1 MAVLDNSPGL
11 KYIRVENLVI
21 TFNDTM
27 YPIKNIWTKKKFL
40 YWDSSFPFILQE
52 SDVRPKET
60 LSRFLIY
67 INDNGFH
74 KEIPNDAIKLIDG
87 NKAGIIDP
95 TSNKVLNAMK
105 EDLSDTKQK
114 YITMTETIDGI
125 TLVIGESEKLDDSI
139 VNKLASLKTTADGLT
154 GRIEKVETSIND
166 DYKEIRS
173 KIVDAL
179 AQYTFKSANH
189 KEAITAIQLNKDI
202 SQENKDFVN
211 KQLGEFKAV
220 SVVINSAL
228 EELSTILTTKGDT
241 INVEIIQ
248 NAITTL
254 NEKEKI
260 YLDYA
265 DTLMQKTQINTDD
278 ISMLLQHYNNLNNHV
293 IATQATVDEMI
304 TLDLGDAFLKLT
316 HDIVLANDRFNQ
328 TLKELKKE
336 DGLLSEKYN
345 LLEKTVEGTTETI
358 SKIEKTLEQVNKDVG
373 DVVEENKTNVASVK
387 RMYAKSS
394 SNIKLVGFDFKGVK
408 KGDLIFWGNKENGRY
423 KGIWHVGIYYG
434 TDTDGVERVIECTSG
449 SGVKLHTDGKTM
461 GLVLSTWEKKN
472 KKDIVC
478 IARPHSTPTNKVFSG
493 ADAFVALAKKYYDLR
508 DKYITYG
515 QLNITSDN
523 YTRKWSEVTIKG
535 TDSTDGLYRFLDCSG
550 FVNLALRGI
559 SFEEVLQSKSIYD
572 NRDMSPRTDKF
583 SWAYGL
589 PRLASDQCQ
598 HVEELGW
605 NLPIED
611 WHSDSFNWVETP
623 TAIDVK
629 DGYIWEKTVTYYK
642 DGTTHESLPIC
653 LTDSQINGDKQ
664 IVNSTEY
671 YYESDS
677 NIELVGGQWST
688 NVPSYEG
695 DKYIWQKTLFLYSD
709 DTSDWTS
716 ERCVS
721 GISPRLLELISDS
734 QVVPFNADGNPK
746 SQTPITLTVLQRN
759 YTENITWTVTPSSV
773 SLSGNATQK
782 QLLVD
787 NFRTIDR
794 ISVKVT
800 SGDLSDEVVICKV
813 QDGLIG
819 GDGEDA
825 YTVLLTNSSHTFSG
839 NDSTTVDGTTSCGV
853 IAYKGTTQVNTTV
866 GDIINIPIGMSVEV
880 VNNGTMNTKLNIS
893 VTSSLT
899 NKNGTVTIPIV
910 VDGKNFEQVFSFAI
924 AFDGTDGVSITDT
937 TLEYGIS
944 NSPSV
949 KPTQWTTEYQ
959 PSVRGQFIWSR
970 LRTDFSNGNYIYSN
984 EACISGMDGLQGI
997 PGNDGLD
1004 GETSYF
1010 HIKYSSVENPTSE
1023 QMTETPSTYIGT
1035 YVDYIKEDSNDPTK
1049 YTWSRFMGM
1058 QGEQGIPG
1066 INGANGVSS
1075 YLHTKYSNDGGI
1087 TFTSN
1092 NGEDV
1097 GTYLGTCVDNNPT
1110 DPSTPSSYKWS
1121 KIEGSEIVEMKSQYY
1136 LSTSKTQRPSESDS
1150 GWKDVCPTWEMGKY
1164 IWTRIKITH
1173 ANPTSVEYTGH
1184 YVDTSWEAVN
1194 ELQISDRN
1202 LITNSDFYIT
1212 ANNVTNVND
1221 ISTSSMVDDF
1231 INLWSNNI
1239 GKNITLSVE
1248 VTATNALGIEGDVS
1262 KRLGMELSIVYE
1274 DNTSGYLGCWKWL
1287 TSGTPSNWDGE
1298 RITSSIVIP
1307 NKKIKSITRVGIYVQ
1322 GLASGTAKVG
1332 RPKIQISDKAT
1343 GWTPASED
1351 VNDKINNIQIGGK
1364 NLLLNTGFLT
1374 TDYWKPNNSTITVH
1388 DTPNSP
1394 TGKCI
1399 KCVASQSPQGFYQ
1412 YYTPKETGEYTISFW
1427 GRADSTLPFY
1437 FCQELSDRKNITL
1450 TTTWQ
1455 KFTHTFKSDVLTS
1468 SACVFYPLSGGTFYI
1483 HSLKLEKGNKA
1494 TDWTPSQEDIDK
1506 EINDISKTLT
1516 DLESGVKSAF
1526 GDGIIN
1532 DSEAKALET
1541 HIQMLRNEK
1550 LDVDKE
1556 YLAVYNNASLITGT
1570 VKTNLYNSKV
1580 AFDSANTA
1588 LINTINSSISDKIIT
1603 STERTNVDNGFTTY
1617 RNATSTYKQ
1626 RLQEALDYI
1635 GSKKIDD
1642 VQIGGRNLLFN
1653 TGFNLGNDP
1662 TTMWSNYVGEVK
1674 TGGVN
1679 NQNYYHMDNSS
1690 NTVYKDMLRQIIFN
1704 STNKKI
1710 KQNSWYT
1717 LSFYV
1722 KGTVGSKLRT
1732 HVYPR
1737 TIGTSIKGFVDNVET
1752 TLIADGSQDWV
1763 MTNEWVRHT
1772 YTFYTNPENVLA
1784 ESGEQAILF
1793 RINAG
1798 TVVDICMPMLEEA
1811 TKVANWSP
1819 APEDIISQ
1827 INRMNLQRNT
1837 TFKRD
1842 LSLWSVGS
1850 GYTRDANVRFEN
1862 HNTVKF
1868 NRSGFTTDSISYFFS
1883 ANKSISAEI
1892 GKPYSASCWFYT
1904 ENKAT
1909 IDSGGVRLAMFF
1921 YDSSGAT
1928 ITLKETIVSFVDG
1941 QWMRVKLE
1949 NIIAPPNTS
1958 YVAFVVSTRRN
1969 GVYWLANPKLEQ
1981 GNTCSDWS
1989 ESPID
1994 VENEFTKITDD
2005 IVTVDKKADAIT
2017 SLVGKNTR
2025 FGRIRYI
2032 RDYLKGSDV
2041 NSGGHWVEI
2050 QAYKDNTNVAQ
2061 NKSVTTNGT
2070 EIVERPLKWVTDGSI
2085 TSGYTSV
2092 NGSITTE
2099 GDYKGWQY
2107 VQVDLGQVYT
2117 DINKIKVWHF
2127 YDDGRSYNHKL
2138 EVSEDGNDWYSLFD
2152 SVKQGT
2158 YIERPMGKTYV
2169 IDGTYSESQI
2179 DQTSDKISWV
2189 VKNGTSASNMVLTP
2203 ELYSVLTENIRLTA
2217 KNITIEGLVTA
2228 NSNFKIL
2235 TDGSMEAKNGKF
2247 SGSIT
2252 ASDININ
2259 NKFKVTSSGDVTC
2272 SNIAITGGS
2281 INLNS
2286 GKFIVSSSGAT
2297 QIGGMSAV
2305 TYDGSKRAIC
2315 EITNDGA
2322 IYSCNPT
2329 NSAIFTR
2336 IKDGAVMIH
2345 TSDQLYINIDEIGLR
2360 VWDTATG
2367 FATVYGDAYIGHNTS
2382 IMVDAPGLVVNGW
2395 VNATKYE
2402 GQNHTILRASAD
2414 KAVYLCCNGGDYGD
2428 NEDTIG
2434 VRSIMFFKN
2443 SGDDYVF
2450 RSRSKTGAC
2459 YLGTSTYSWGQ
2470 VCGREFKNTSDR
2482 TLKENIV
2489 YLSNAQTMDLDTVNV
2504 DDMYVFVKNDL
2515 PLALYNYIGNAD
2527 KKIGFIAQDIIYNED
2542 QSDNVVGQLI
2552 VDPKKYEEEN
2562 GKLTYDLN
2570 NYVSVV
2576 AGALQKTIQVQETEI
2591 SERFRMQKEIETLK
2605 KETETLKS
2613 RIDNM
2618 GI

>member
-358 SKIEKTLEQVNKDVG
+358 SKIEKTLEQVTTDVG

-572 NRDMSPRTDKF
+572 NKDMSPRTDKF

-825 YTVLLTNSSHTFSG
+825 YTVLLTNSSHTFLG

-1351 VNDKINNIQIGGK
+1351 MDDKINNIQVGGK

-1374 TDYWKPNNSTITVH
+1374 TDYWRPNNSTITVH

-1412 YYTPKETGEYTISFW
+1412 YYTPKELGEYTISFW
-1427 GRADSTLPFY
+1427 GRADSQLPFY
-1437 FCQELSDRKNITL
+1437 FCQEPSVRKNITL

-1455 KFTHTFKSDVLTS
+1455 KFTHTFTRDTLNQG
-1468 SACVFYPLSGGTFYI
+1468 AYVFYPLDGGTFYI
-1483 HSLKLEKGNKA
+1483 HSLKVEKGNKA

-1506 EINDISKTLT
+1506 EITDISNALT
-1516 DLESGVKSAF
+1516 NLESGVKSAF

-1550 LDVDKE
+1550 LDIDKE
-1556 YLAVYNNASLITGT
+1556 YLAVYNNSSLSSGT

-1642 VQIGGRNLLFN
+1642 VQIGGRNILRES
-1653 TGFNLGNDP
+1653 GNFKGSLSGEYWTDNGGGIVIDSSITYEGYDTIK
-1662 TTMWSNYVGEVK
+1662 TTVGMGIRYPWIQLENNVEYTYSVMVMCNETFEGGATTPLHYWAGKDEVSQGK
-1674 TGGVN
+1674 LT
-1679 NQNYYHMDNSS
+1679 
-1690 NTVYKDMLRQIIFN
+1690 IISRDTSYTEPN
-1704 STNKKI
+1704 VWKKI
-1710 KQNSWYT
+1710 YITFKLNGDANSFKPMIYFGT
-1717 LSFYV
+1717 LVTKTFNIANIKLE
-1722 KGTVGSKLRT
+1722 KGNKPT
-1732 HVYPR
+1732 
-1737 TIGTSIKGFVDNVET
+1737 D
-1752 TLIADGSQDWV
+1752 
-1763 MTNEWVRHT
+1763 
-1772 YTFYTNPENVLA
+1772 
-1784 ESGEQAILF
+1784 
-1793 RINAG
+1793 
-1798 TVVDICMPMLEEA
+1798 
-1811 TKVANWSP
+1811 WSP
-1819 APEDIISQ
+1819 SLEDITSQ
-1827 INRMNLQRNT
+1827 INRMNLQRNS

-1842 LSLWSVGS
+1842 LSWWTVAS
-1850 GYTRDANVRFEN
+1850 GYTRDTSKLFEN
-1862 HNTVKF
+1862 HYTVKY
-1868 NRSGFTTDSISYFFS
+1868 NISGSTSDSIRYLFS
-1883 ANKSISAEI
+1883 GSKNISAEI

-1928 ITLKETIVSFVDG
+1928 VTLKETTVTFVNG
-1941 QWMRVKLE
+1941 QWIRVKLE

-1994 VENEFTKITDD
+1994 IENEFTKITDD

-2041 NSGGHWVEI
+2041 NTEGHWVEI
-2050 QAYKDNTNVAQ
+2050 QAYKDGVNVA
-2061 NKSVTTNGT
+2061 KGKPVSASGAEVSGH
-2070 EIVERPLKWVTDGSI
+2070 PLTLITDDSI
-2085 TSGYTSV
+2085 NSGYC
-2092 NGSITTE
+2092 SISGVIAD
-2099 GDYKGWQY
+2099 GDYKGWKY
-2107 VQVDLGQVYT
+2107 VQIDLGQVYT
-2117 DINKIKVWHF
+2117 DINKIKVWH
-2127 YDDGRSYNHKL
+2127 YYSDRRSYNHTL
-2138 EVSEDGNDWYSLFD
+2138 EVSENGNDWYSLFD
-2152 SVKQGT
+2152 STKQGT
-2158 YIERPMGKTYV
+2158 YAEKPEGKTYI

-2259 NKFKVTSSGDVTC
+2259 NKFKVASSGDVTC

-2329 NSAIFTR
+2329 NKAIFTR

-2345 TSDQLYINIDEIGLR
+2345 TSDQLYINIDEVGLR
-2360 VWDTATG
+2360 VWDTTSG

-2382 IMVDAPGLVVNGW
+2382 IMVDAPGLNVNGW

-2402 GQNHTILRASAD
+2402 GQNHTILRASTD
-2414 KAVYLCCNGGDYGD
+2414 KGVYLCCNGGDYGD

-2434 VRSIMFFKN
+2434 VRSIIFFKN

-2591 SERFRMQKEIETLK
+2591 SERFRMQKEIEALK

-2613 RIDNM
+2613 RLDNM